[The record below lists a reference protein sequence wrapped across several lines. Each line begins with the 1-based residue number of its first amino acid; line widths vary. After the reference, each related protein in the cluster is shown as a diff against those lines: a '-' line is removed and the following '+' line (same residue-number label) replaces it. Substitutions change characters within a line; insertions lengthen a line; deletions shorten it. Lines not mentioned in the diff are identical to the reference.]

1 VISFKQLTILTVLLA
16 LPVLLGACTKSAS
29 CDSPKVEAQVLKSM
43 KAGFKR
49 QFTQAM
55 GNADALKR
63 LSFSLRNVV
72 QTGLDDKSHTYS
84 CTADV
89 AVTGPNE
96 TKSMPI
102 TYTAAMTSGGL
113 HVQVD
118 RF

>member
-1 VISFKQLTILTVLLA
+1 MKSFKQLAVLTVLLA

-29 CDSPKVEAQVLKSM
+29 CDSPKVESQVLDRM
-43 KAGFKR
+43 KAGFER
-49 QFTQAM
+49 QFTQTM
-55 GNADALKR
+55 GNADALKK

-89 AVTGPNE
+89 ALTGPNE
-96 TKSMPI
+96 TKTMPI
-102 TYTAAMTSGGL
+102 TYTAAMTPGGL
-113 HVQVD
+113 RVQVD